1 MSLPRSLSRS
11 PLLLLCNSIKSALS
25 FYGKKPRGETLSLQ
39 TAAVARVFRVPR
51 LYRVVLNE
59 IYYDIWRVLKGFNK
73 RCECVFE
80 LVLGSKIGEILE
92 LQHVVCGART

>member
-1 MSLPRSLSRS
+1 MEKLSLS
-11 PLLLLCNSIKSALS
+11 
-25 FYGKKPRGETLSLQ
+25 LSLQ

-73 RCECVFE
+73 RCACVFE
-80 LVLGSKIGEILE
+80 LVLGLKIGEILE